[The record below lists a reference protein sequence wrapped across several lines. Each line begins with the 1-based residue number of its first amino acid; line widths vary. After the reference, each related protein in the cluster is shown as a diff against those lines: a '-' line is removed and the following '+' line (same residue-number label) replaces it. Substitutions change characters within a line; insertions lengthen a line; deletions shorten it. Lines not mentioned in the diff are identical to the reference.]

1 MGGGTHRRMKPTKL
15 EWLSGV
21 PENWEERPIGRE
33 TWVRAR
39 LGWKGLT
46 ANEYVDDGIP
56 MLATPNIKG
65 SEIDFKSAAR
75 ITRRRY
81 DESPEIALNIGDVLL
96 TKDGSTIGTVN
107 MVRELPEHATV
118 NGSIAVITP
127 NRTLSGRF
135 LYWVLASQYA
145 QSIFGRLRDGMGVPH
160 LFQRDINRIFI
171 PYPPVDEQ
179 RSIAEYLDR
188 ETQKIDELITEQR
201 SLIEILKERRE
212 ALIEQIV
219 PLGLS
224 DASLTESSVPW
235 ISRMPSHW
243 NVARMKH
250 DTEMATGGTPDTDD
264 LTYWTEP
271 SDELGVPWVAI
282 SDMSQRKSV
291 GNTAKRLT
299 LAGIASKRLTIGE
312 EGTIL
317 FAMYASV
324 GEVSRLDISATWNQ
338 AILGITPGVKFD
350 SQYLAY
356 SLMAMRRFMLGEV
369 RTNTQA
375 NLSARQVGDMWLPC
389 PPRGEQR
396 EIANYLD
403 DQTSRIDELI
413 SESEDLIALSRERRA
428 ALITAAV
435 TGQIDVRTAS

>member
-1 MGGGTHRRMKPTKL
+1 MIPAGWNEVSLRRIGTSRAGSGFPPALQGNTEEELAFYKVNHLGKASADGVLREPDDTVSPTTADRLRAEVFPPGSIVYAKIGAALLLGRIRILDRKSCIDNNMSAFVSYGSVDSRYLYYAMSTINFGRIVNPGAVPSLSDKKFLDTKL
-15 EWLSGV
+15 LV
-21 PENWEERPIGRE
+21 PDASLQVQI
-33 TWVRAR
+33 
-39 LGWKGLT
+39 
-46 ANEYVDDGIP
+46 
-56 MLATPNIKG
+56 
-65 SEIDFKSAAR
+65 SA
-75 ITRRRY
+75 
-81 DESPEIALNIGDVLL
+81 
-96 TKDGSTIGTVN
+96 
-107 MVRELPEHATV
+107 
-118 NGSIAVITP
+118 
-127 NRTLSGRF
+127 
-135 LYWVLASQYA
+135 
-145 QSIFGRLRDGMGVPH
+145 
-160 LFQRDINRIFI
+160 
-171 PYPPVDEQ
+171 
-179 RSIAEYLDR
+179 YLDR

-299 LAGIASKRLTIGE
+299 LAGIASKRLAIGE

-413 SESEDLIALSRERRA
+413 SESEDLIALSQERRA

-435 TGQIDVRTAS
+435 TGQIDVRRPS